1 MSLLSDLHRTVQTT
15 LKSQRLG
22 TPVFVRYQLQVPG
35 KNGTELVARM
45 LAVTRDWIGHA
56 VDRVYATG
64 STKTG
69 ISLTVEFQGG
79 PTALLSWF
87 SAPPRGAGVDLMV
100 MGNHGVLYHDAGN
113 GKLWDE
119 TPGALAEKADEGLVS
134 LIERALRSG
143 RPEAVK
149 GGSR

>member
-1 MSLLSDLHRTVQTT
+1 MSFLDDLHRTVQTT

-22 TPVFVRYQLQVPG
+22 VIVFVRYQLQSTSKSGV
-35 KNGTELVARM
+35 ERLAQM
-45 LAVTRDWIGHA
+45 LSAVREWMGRSLE
-56 VDRVYATG
+56 RVYAVG
-64 STKTG
+64 APKTG
-69 ISLTVEFQGG
+69 VSLTVEFQGG
-79 PTALLSWF
+79 ATALVSWT

-119 TPGALAEKADEGLVS
+119 PPGALAEKPDQALVG

-143 RPEAVK
+143 QPEAVK
-149 GGSR
+149 GGSP